1 MWRDDRCPSGVAT
14 CVADPVVDLFIHL
27 QTEAITHASYLS
39 EETRRGGFDE
49 QGVSLVNGRR
59 RCHRIRFLTSCS
71 HGGAARLGSDTELST
86 VGRVVC
92 LLSEIS

>member
-59 RCHRIRFLTSCS
+59 CHRIRFLTSC
-71 HGGAARLGSDTELST
+71 GGAARLGSDTELST